1 MFVGFDYG
9 TASCAMAQMVD
20 GKPQLIQLEG
30 ENCFI
35 PSTLCA
41 PTREAVSEYLFKHWN
56 IPPIS
61 QIGEQLLHQAVAF
74 NRKEDIRVDSQSL
87 QFGQAAL
94 DLYVEDPEEV
104 YYVKSPKS
112 FLGVTGLQDVQ
123 IALFENLVCAMM
135 SNIKRQ
141 AEKVLQLEISQT
153 VIGRPVNFQGNKG
166 DDANHQALSILESAA
181 RRAGF
186 KEIEFQLEPVAAG
199 LNFEQTLTLDKTVLV
214 VDIGG
219 GTTDCS
225 IIKMGPSWLNAT
237 DRHQGTLAHTGCRVG
252 GNDLDIHLAHR
263 KLMPLFGS
271 ETKTLKGIDMP
282 ISQFWNPVAINN
294 VAAQSDFYAKANRSD
309 LEQLYRN
316 AQKPEI
322 FARLIKLYTEKL
334 SYRVVR
340 DAEKTKIALSEH
352 NQHSVN
358 LDYINESLEIN
369 AHELA
374 QAIAIPQQKINELV
388 DEAIKQAQVKP
399 DVIYITGGSARSP
412 ILRNALQ
419 QQLPNIEIIGGD
431 YFGSVTSGL
440 TYWAERCFR

>member
-9 TASCAMAQMVD
+9 TASCAMAHMVN
-20 GKPQLIQLEG
+20 GVPQLINLEG
-30 ENCFI
+30 ESRFI

-56 IPPIS
+56 IKPS
-61 QIGEQLLHQAVAF
+61 SRIGEQLLHQAIAF
-74 NRKEDIRVDSQSL
+74 NRAEDIRVDAQSL
-87 QFGQAAL
+87 LFGQAAL
-94 DLYVEDPEEV
+94 DLYMEDPEEV

-112 FLGVTGLQDVQ
+112 FLGVTGLQEVQ

-135 SNIKRQ
+135 CNIKHQ
-141 AEKVLQLEISQT
+141 AEKSLQQEITQT

-166 DDANHQALSILESAA
+166 DEANRQAITILESAA
-181 RRAGF
+181 KRAGF

-199 LNFEQTLTLDKTVLV
+199 LSFEQSLTQDKTVLV

-225 IIKMGPSWLNAT
+225 IIKMGPSWLNSV
-237 DRHQGTLAHTGCRVG
+237 DRREGTLAHSGCRIG
-252 GNDLDIHLAHR
+252 GNDLDIHLAYR

-282 ISQFWNPVAINN
+282 MSQFWNPVAINN
-294 VAAQSDFYAKANRSD
+294 VAAQSDFYAKTNRSD
-309 LEQLYRN
+309 LDRLLRN
-316 AQKPEI
+316 AQQPDK
-322 FARLIKLYTEKL
+322 FARLIKLYNEKL

-340 DAEKTKIALSEH
+340 DAEKCKIALSESAH
-352 NQHSVN
+352 CDVN
-358 LDYINESLEIN
+358 LNYIDENLQINTQELER
-369 AHELA
+369 
-374 QAIAIPQQKINELV
+374 AIAIPQQKINELV
-388 DEAIKQAQVKP
+388 DDVIKQAQIKP

>member
-20 GKPQLIQLEG
+20 GKPQLIKLEG

-56 IPPIS
+56 IPPMS

-141 AEKVLQLEISQT
+141 AETALQQEISQT

-237 DRHQGTLAHTGCRVG
+237 DRHQGTLAHSGCRIG